1 MRTRNTTVARNTI
14 SSLFLHGA
22 DERKESAAATTN
34 IILEAIEEYLGW
46 RNHAMLTYPV
56 LMHPQVTEDF
66 VKKNPKRYKE
76 SLETRPSDDTLDSYR
91 NIRPVCVVPW
101 GSPLLDQF
109 LEAHLPIVIR
119 GSQLIKRGGSTG
131 ESKESKWTPGHIQS
145 MLAAKKVTVYESPS
159 QYFRYWKKEQHTGP
173 YVFKAPTSEKSIT
186 ISEFLQRVQ
195 ETTKEGPA
203 IDEDGNKKGRSGLL
217 YLQESLSG
225 HSEFS
230 SEFASWN
237 WNWLLRIVQKYGWG
251 TPDRNILLIGMQ
263 GATTPAHYDEQE
275 NMFAQMRGRKE
286 VYLWPPG
293 DWQGMYA
300 FPCNHACDR
309 QAMVNPDNPDLHRF
323 PLYRHARPHYAV
335 LQPGDLLYLPVG
347 WWHHLRNLDPLAISI
362 TFWSKQQK
370 ASLDTLKLPLDQR
383 HLLTV
388 RRNLEEMVFNIF
400 GSESLQ
406 NLAKQ
411 LSAKH
416 SSKPSTK
423 LSEGNSKVK
432 EFMVNCLSNFMG
444 RTQAEP
450 LILDMLEGRY
460 CNDIEKWIQPNA

>member
-1 MRTRNTTVARNTI
+1 
-14 SSLFLHGA
+14 
-22 DERKESAAATTN
+22 
-34 IILEAIEEYLGW
+34 LETIEEYLGW
-46 RNHAMLTYPV
+46 SYHAMLSYPV
-56 LMHPQVTEDF
+56 VTHPQFTQDF
-66 VKKNPKRYKE
+66 VKKNPKKYKE
-76 SLETRPSDDTLDSYR
+76 SLETRPNDNISDSYR

-101 GSPLLDQF
+101 GSPLLDEF
-109 LEAHLPIVIR
+109 LEAHLPVVIR
-119 GSQLIKRGGSTG
+119 GSQLIMKGGGSSG
-131 ESKESKWTPGHIQS
+131 ESEESKWTLGHIQR
-145 MLAAKKVTVYESPS
+145 MLAAKKVTVYESPC

-173 YVFKAPTSEKSIT
+173 YAFKAPTSEKSIP
-186 ISEFLQRVQ
+186 ISEFLQRAQ
-195 ETTKEGPA
+195 KGTAEGPA
-203 IDEDGNKKGRSGLL
+203 IEDGDEKGGTGLL

-237 WNWLLRIVQKYGWG
+237 WSWLLRIVRKFGWG
-251 TPDRNILLIGMQ
+251 TPDRNILLVGMQ

-275 NMFAQMRGRKE
+275 NMFAQMGGRKE

-309 QAMVNPDNPDLHRF
+309 QAMVNPDNPDLNRF
-323 PLYRHARPHYAV
+323 PLYRHARPHYAA

-370 ASLDTLKLPLDQR
+370 TSLDTLKLPLDQR

-400 GSESLQ
+400 GSDSLF
-406 NLAKQ
+406 NLARQ
-411 LSAKH
+411 LSARH
-416 SSKPSTK
+416 SSKSLTK
-423 LSEGNSKVK
+423 LSEKNFKVK
-432 EFMVNCLSNFMG
+432 EFMVSCLSNFMD
-444 RTQAEP
+444 RTRANS

-460 CNDIEKWIQPNA
+460 CHDTEKWIQPKT